1 LDFGVSWTGIVL
13 DTQGHNPLSFIPL
26 KSSFYDPKKIMDI
39 IARVHELI
47 EKGETFCL
55 ATVVESTHSDL
66 PAGSKMIAF
75 RDGHSEGAAGSKP
88 AVSALR
94 AAAMHALKENKK
106 GIVEIEDGLRAFLDV
121 LSSEARLIV
130 CGAGHIAVPLVRFAG
145 EVGFQITILD
155 DREDFAN
162 AERFP
167 GCDVIAENFTQA
179 LRGLRYGPSTYV
191 VIITRGHEHD
201 VDCLTEVLSKENAYV
216 GLIGSRR
223 RVRFVLDWLERKG
236 FAPQRL
242 KEVFTPI
249 GIPIGAESPE
259 EIALAIVSELV
270 CVRRKGSHQA
280 RALRAAVGC

>member
-1 LDFGVSWTGIVL
+1 
-13 DTQGHNPLSFIPL
+13 
-26 KSSFYDPKKIMDI
+26 MDI
-39 IARVHELI
+39 IARVLELI
-47 EKGETFCL
+47 KKGDTFCL

-66 PAGSKMIAF
+66 AAGSKMIVF
-75 RDGHSEGAAGSKP
+75 KDGHTEGKFGSKP

-94 AAAMHALKENKK
+94 AAAMQKLEENKK
-106 GIVEIEDGLRAFLDV
+106 GVVEIEPGLRVFLDV

-130 CGAGHIAVPLVRFAG
+130 CGAGHIAVPLVRFAR
-145 EVGFQITILD
+145 EVGFQITVLD

-167 GCDVIAENFTQA
+167 DCEVIAEEFTQA

-201 VDCLTEVLSKENAYV
+201 VDCLTEVLPRENAYV

-223 RVRFVLDWLERKG
+223 RVRFVLEWLGRKG
-236 FAPQRL
+236 IAPPRL
-242 KEVFTPI
+242 EEVFTPI

-270 CVRRKGSHQA
+270 CVRRKGSRQA
-280 RALRAAVGC
+280 RALRAAVEY